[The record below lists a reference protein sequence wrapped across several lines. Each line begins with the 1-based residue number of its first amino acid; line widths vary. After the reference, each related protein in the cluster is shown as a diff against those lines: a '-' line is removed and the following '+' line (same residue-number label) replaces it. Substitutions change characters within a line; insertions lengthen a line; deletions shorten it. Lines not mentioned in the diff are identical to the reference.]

1 MLIKVQRDMPK
12 REEIQRILQE
22 KTARYLNLQ
31 QTLRAYQ
38 IVYELQQRQLEE
50 LLVTKEALKNMK
62 KRNIRKFDG
71 FASLGSG
78 VYIFVNG
85 NIGEKILVSI
95 GANIGVYMS
104 IDDAI
109 ATLDHREQSI
119 RSNIENTAKMLQ
131 EILHMMGRLERE
143 IIALRNYLAQV
154 K

>member
-1 MLIKVQRDMPK
+1 MLIKVQKNMPK
-12 REEIQRILQE
+12 REEIQRVLQE

-50 LLVTKEALKNMK
+50 LFVTKEALKNMK
-62 KRNIRKFDG
+62 KRGIHKFDG

-109 ATLDHREQSI
+109 ATLDRREQSI
-119 RSNIENTAKMLQ
+119 RDNIENTAKLLQ
-131 EILHMMGRLERE
+131 EILDAMGRLERE
-143 IIALRNYLAQV
+143 IIALRNYLTQV